1 MAQSSGGIS
10 KRFLASG
17 MGVLGHRVSGSSL
30 RCLLCKGR
38 SRSSKSSRSSR
49 VDTGAVG
56 ITIQLSDEAHGS
68 YK

>member
-38 SRSSKSSRSSR
+38 SRSSRSSG
-49 VDTGAVG
+49 VITGAVG
-56 ITIQLSDEAHGS
+56 IGIQLSDEAHRS